1 MSSGRERVS
10 GEHLTRRSDLMRN
23 RQRLP
28 SLTSVLVIDD
38 TSSDADRIRATLSVI
53 FGYDLKVRHATTIK
67 LAVNNISEE
76 MPDIIFLD
84 DYLKPADNAL
94 ETIPLLRHAGYQ
106 GDIVVVSGQLD
117 HHRHRRLMAAG
128 AADAIHKDDLNSVRI
143 GETLDKVLARLSTG
157 TADPANS
164 DLFEKKDGDT
174 A

>member
-10 GEHLTRRSDLMRN
+10 GEHLTRRSDLTRN

-28 SLTSVLVIDD
+28 SLGSVLVIDH
-38 TSSDADRIRATLSVI
+38 TCADADRIRATLSVI

-67 LAVNNISEE
+67 LAVADIMEE
-76 MPDIIFLD
+76 MPHIIFVD
-84 DYLKPADNAL
+84 DCLKPTDNAL
-94 ETIPLLRHAGYQ
+94 ETIPLLRRAGYQ

-157 TADPANS
+157 TPEATES
-164 DLFEKKDGDT
+164 DLFDKKDGNT
-174 A
+174 V